1 MIQSIRLR
9 MLPFAIAALLVAA
22 NAPAQNITTSG
33 INGRVLDAA
42 GQPVAGAVVT
52 IVHRP
57 SGTTKEVTTDADGR
71 YSAQGL
77 RVGGPFDVKADKNN
91 AKVAEQDE
99 VYLQLGEA
107 ASINLAAASAQAN
120 LETVVVN
127 AGAYQVFGADNKG
140 ASTTISQRQL
150 QAIPM
155 GNRSI
160 DDVVRL
166 DPRISIMDQAVGSIS
181 ANGQN
186 NRFNNTAV
194 DGVSQGDPFGLN
206 GNGLPY
212 QKTPISP
219 ETIAEYNI
227 STVNYDVI
235 SDTVGADVNAVTKS
249 GTNDFHG
256 SVYYA
261 YRDADNLVGKAGW
274 LPKSSASYDYKNYKQ
289 DWTGGFNIG
298 GPIIKD
304 TLFFFLSAER
314 ERTTGIGADSVNGL
328 DPSLGNGPSSGTKV
342 SPGDL
347 QKVIDDAKALGLIP
361 GTFGGAVPGLTYED
375 KRYLG
380 KVDWNI
386 SDRHRASFTYQNT
399 REELPSVAGNA
410 VNTVGLSSYTYTKF
424 ISTNNSVVHLYDDWT
439 DNFTTEAKFGYQHY
453 VQNTVAP
460 YHEPQ
465 VQVFMNPDGT
475 GPQVFLGDEQ
485 FRHYNQIDTKT
496 STMFL
501 AGTWTVGD
509 HAIKGGFDYLEN
521 KIYNLFGRGEF
532 GVYTFWGLDNFA
544 QGKYATYNLFHPA
557 PGYQL
562 GDIAA
567 VWTYN
572 QLSPF
577 LQDTWQ
583 VTNNLSLQYGFR
595 WDIPGADGKPVY
607 NQAFKDAFGYRN
619 DNKIGSHNGVF
630 EPRFSFNYNFDTSYK
645 TQLRGGIGVFQSLS
659 PAVWLTN
666 PYQNNG
672 VTLYSYR
679 STDPSAVPFS
689 PDPLN
694 QHTPSS
700 IAVRAVDTVD
710 KNFQLPTSLKTSLA
724 FDRELPWW
732 GLVGTAE
739 YEHLD
744 TIKGIR
750 YEAIDFGA
758 PTGVLPDGRQQFWKT
773 PGEAPKSSD
782 TLANRNK
789 NFDPT
794 STLLTNTRK
803 GGSDSLVLALA
814 KPFTSEL
821 SGNVSVTLAHATD
834 SDPGVDTIA
843 FNGYQRVVRT
853 NPNEDVESTSNYNI
867 ARTFKT
873 SLIWQHAFFGDYK
886 STISSFYAGH
896 DGLPYSFIFGNDA
909 NGDNLS
915 GYDPA
920 YIPTANDPK
929 VAFKD
934 GTDPKV
940 IAQFQ
945 DFLAKNPY
953 LSSHR
958 GQIAGRNA
966 THEPWV
972 NQLDMSFAQEVPGLW
987 GKGELRFDVFNVLN
1001 LLNKKWGEVQ
1011 TLSPLAYARTRTLA
1025 NYAGVNAN
1033 GQYVYSLPTDKNGNY
1048 APQQYIY
1055 YDGGFFD
1062 PTRTVSRWS
1071 VMVTL
1076 RYKF

>member
-1 MIQSIRLR
+1 MIKSIR
-9 MLPFAIAALLVAA
+9 MQTLPFAIAALLAA
-22 NAPAQNITTSG
+22 ASVSAQNITTSG
-33 INGRVLDAA
+33 INGRVLDAS
-42 GQPVAGAVVT
+42 GNPVAGAVVT

-57 SGTTKEVTTDADGR
+57 SGTTKEVTTDAEGR

-77 RVGGPFDVKADKNN
+77 RVGGPFDVKADKNK
-91 AKVAEQDE
+91 AKVAEQDD

-107 ASINLAAASAQAN
+107 ASINLTAATAQN
-120 LETVVVN
+120 SLETVVVN
-127 AGAYQVFGADNKG
+127 AAAYQVFGADNKG
-140 ASTTISQRQL
+140 ISTTISQRQL
-150 QAIPM
+150 QAIPQ

-166 DPRISIMDQAVGSIS
+166 DPRVTVVDQGSGAIS

-186 NRFNNTAV
+186 NRYNNIAV
-194 DGVSQGDPFGLN
+194 DGVGQGDPFGLN
-206 GNGLPY
+206 ANGLPY
-212 QKTPISP
+212 QKSPISP

-227 STVNYDVI
+227 STANYDVI
-235 SDTVGADVNAVTKS
+235 SDTVGADINAVTKS
-249 GTNDFHG
+249 GTNEFHG
-256 SVYYA
+256 AAYYS
-261 YRDADNLVGKAGW
+261 YRNADKLVGKAGW
-274 LPKSSASYDYKNYKQ
+274 LPSNAHAYKYRNYSQ

-304 TLFFFLSAER
+304 TLFFFLSAEH

-328 DPSLGNGPSSGTKV
+328 DPSLGDGPSTSGKV

-347 QKVIDDAKALGLIP
+347 QKVIDTAKALGLTP
-361 GTFGGAVPGLTYED
+361 GTFGGPLALAYDD

-380 KVDWNI
+380 KIDWNI

-399 REELPSVAGNA
+399 KEELPSVAGNS
-410 VNTVGLSSYTYTKF
+410 VNSVGLSSYTYTKT
-424 ISTNNSVVHLYDDWT
+424 IKTNNSVVHLYDDWT
-439 DNFTTEAKFGYQHY
+439 DTFTTEAKFGHERYIQD
-453 VQNTVAP
+453 TASP
-460 YHEPQ
+460 FHEPQ
-465 VQVFMNPDGT
+465 VQVNLKSDGT
-475 GPQVFLGDEQ
+475 GPNVFLGDEQ
-485 FRHYNQIDTKT
+485 FRHYNHIDTKT
-496 STMFL
+496 NNVFL
-501 AGTWTVGD
+501 AGTWTLGD
-509 HAIKGGFDYLEN
+509 HAIKGGFDYLN
-521 KIYNLFGRGEF
+521 NQIYNLFGRGEF

-562 GDIAA
+562 ADIAA
-567 VWTYN
+567 DWTFS
-572 QLSPF
+572 QWSPF

-583 VTNNLSLQYGFR
+583 ATNNLSLQYGVR
-595 WDIPGADGKPVY
+595 WDLPSADKRPVY
-607 NQAFKDAFGYRN
+607 NPAFTTAFGYRN
-619 DNKIGSHNGVF
+619 DNKIGSHNGVI
-630 EPRFSFNYNFDTSYK
+630 EPRFSFNYNFDSSYK

-672 VTLYSYR
+672 VTLFGYK
-679 STDPSAVPFS
+679 STDPVAVPFS
-689 PDPLN
+689 PNPLGQN
-694 QHTPSS
+694 TPSS
-700 IAVRAVDTVD
+700 IAARAVDTVD
-710 KNFQLPTSLKTSLA
+710 KNFQLPTALKTSLA

-739 YEHLD
+739 YEHID

-782 TLANRNK
+782 TLTNRNK
-789 NFDPT
+789 AFDPT
-794 STLLTNTRK
+794 STLLTNTSK
-803 GGSDSLVLALA
+803 GQADSFTLALS
-814 KPFTSEL
+814 KPFSESL
-821 SGNVSVTLAHATD
+821 SGSASITLAHATD

-853 NPNEDVESTSNYNI
+853 NPNDDVARTANYNVP
-867 ARTFKT
+867 RTFKT
-873 SLIWQHAFFGDYK
+873 SLIWQHAFFRDYK
-886 STISSFYAGH
+886 STISGFYTGH
-896 DGLPYSFIFGNDA
+896 DGAPYSWIFGNDV
-909 NGDNLS
+909 NGDSLS
-915 GYDPA
+915 GFDPV

-934 GTDPKV
+934 GTSATA
-940 IAQFQ
+940 IQQFQ
-945 DFLAKNPY
+945 DYIAHDPY

-958 GQIAGRNA
+958 GQIARRNG
-966 THEPWV
+966 TREPWV

-987 GKGELRFDVFNVLN
+987 GKGELRFDVFNFLN

-1011 TLSPLAYARTRTLA
+1011 TLSTLPYARTRTLA
-1025 NYAGVNAN
+1025 NYGGVNSS

-1048 APQQYIY
+1048 APQPYVF
-1055 YDGGFFD
+1055 YDGGFND
-1062 PTRTVSRWS
+1062 PSRTVSRWS